1 MTTAAELTDAELL
14 GPEACRAADAL
25 AASAPPLTP
34 QQRAD
39 LAVLLRRPRR
49 GRAAGQHRDVA

>member
-1 MTTAAELTDAELL
+1 MTSSPEVTDEELL
-14 GPEACRAADAL
+14 GVEACRAADAL

-49 GRAAGQHRDVA
+49 KPVAAQQRDVA